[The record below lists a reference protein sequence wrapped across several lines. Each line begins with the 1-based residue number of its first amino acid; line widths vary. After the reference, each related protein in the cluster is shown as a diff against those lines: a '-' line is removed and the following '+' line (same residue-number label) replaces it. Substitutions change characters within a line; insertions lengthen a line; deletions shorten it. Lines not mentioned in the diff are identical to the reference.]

1 MEGGINSTNLSDR
14 DLIDRLL
21 RSDNQNWINPPNYLT
36 RFDSD
41 DHEGSN
47 MDDQKEEDS
56 MLKYIKIRIHHVV
69 VSKDGVNNPM
79 ETEEICAI
87 CHMEFEHEEIIGTLG
102 CGHEYHAGCIKQW
115 LLRKKDCPMCRSSVV
130 PSTSTKIYIEM
141 HSI

>member
-1 MEGGINSTNLSDR
+1 MEGGINITNLSDR
-14 DLIDRLL
+14 DSIDRLL

-41 DHEGSN
+41 DH
-47 MDDQKEEDS
+47 
-56 MLKYIKIRIHHVV
+56 YIKIRIHHVV

-87 CHMEFEHEEIIGTLG
+87 CHMEFEHKEIIGTLG

-115 LLRKKDCPMCRSSVV
+115 LLRKKDCPMCRASVV